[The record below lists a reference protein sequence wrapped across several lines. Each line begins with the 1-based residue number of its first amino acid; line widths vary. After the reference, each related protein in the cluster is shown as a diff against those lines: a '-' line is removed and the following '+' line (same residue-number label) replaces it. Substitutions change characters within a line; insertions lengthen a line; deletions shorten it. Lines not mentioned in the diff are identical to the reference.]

1 MPTPTADEVDFD
13 ALAAAQKAA
22 RRKVW
27 LIVFGTFGVLF
38 ALFSY
43 AFIADEEPP
52 DLSDLRVTFTHP
64 PEEENAYALL
74 TKFVATLPPDP
85 SESTPEEIHSARIF
99 ENEVAWDQTVVA
111 SVLSRYS
118 PDLADTVRTALQ
130 APESEAPEIKS
141 FADLVPE
148 VAHFRSLA
156 KILTQQA
163 ALAWHTGD
171 HTRAA
176 ELNLLALH
184 LGSRISQSRGG
195 LISVLVSAAI
205 EGIALTAIQKHSDSP
220 DIPPEVLRHYLAQ
233 IGRHEIRP
241 EDYHTAYKLESVFF
255 ANIARNLGTNDF
267 GSITGAGKS
276 PLHFAMALPGVWQP
290 NRTVRWHAEC
300 MRAAIAGTK
309 MPDYYESVPWPHRAQ
324 NMAGRILLTIMVP
337 SLSQVT
343 TACHRI
349 RANLRLTQIYV
360 ALRLYQL
367 EHNGTLPA
375 DLAELVH
382 EYLPAV
388 PLDPFGGQPL
398 RYNRDLTTIWSIDKD
413 HLTITD
419 ADGDFPARNMPA
431 YRLRFARPPAEP
443 LPSFE
448 EYEARQNTG
457 TGLFGNP

>member
-1 MPTPTADEVDFD
+1 M
-13 ALAAAQKAA
+13 
-22 RRKVW
+22 
-27 LIVFGTFGVLF
+27 
-38 ALFSY
+38 
-43 AFIADEEPP
+43 
-52 DLSDLRVTFTHP
+52 
-64 PEEENAYALL
+64 
-74 TKFVATLPPDP
+74 
-85 SESTPEEIHSARIF
+85 
-99 ENEVAWDQTVVA
+99 A
-111 SVLSRYS
+111 SVLSRYP
-118 PDLADTVRTALQ
+118 PDLTDTLRSALQ

-163 ALAWHTGD
+163 ALAWHAGD

-220 DIPPEVLRHYLAQ
+220 GIPPEVLRHYLAQ

-241 EDYHTAYKLESVFF
+241 EDYRTAYKLESVLV
-255 ANIARNLGTNDF
+255 ANVAHKLKSSDIATLGNIKNSAYASSFT
-267 GSITGAGKS
+267 
-276 PLHFAMALPGVWQP
+276 LPGLWQP
-290 NRTVRWHAEC
+290 NKTIRWHAEC
-300 MRAAIAGTK
+300 VRAAIADCTTVVSSAA
-309 MPDYYESVPWPHRAQ
+309 DTRSTDLNEFWESVPWPRRIH
-324 NMAGRILLTIMVP
+324 NITGRIMLAIFVP
-337 SLSQVT
+337 TFDSVT

-375 DLAELVH
+375 DLAELVPA
-382 EYLPAV
+382 YLPAV

-398 RYNRDLTTIWSIDKD
+398 RYDRDLTTIWSIDKD

-419 ADGDFPARNMPA
+419 ADGDFPARSTPA
-431 YRLRFARPPAEP
+431 YRLRFARPPVEP

-448 EYEARQNTG
+448 EYEARQNNG